1 MDLEDYKKL
10 LEYRFNFV
18 RNGYEFKYE
27 ENCDYNVA
35 TEIIAYL

>member
-27 ENCDYNVA
+27 EKGGFYGKR
-35 TEIIAYL
+35 IRS

>member
-35 TEIIAYL
+35 TEIIA